1 MELSKKTTIL
11 FSPRLHRR
19 LAQIA
24 AQRRTSIGDLVCS
37 ACERQYGLITEDGD
51 RLAAARALAK
61 FRLPVAD
68 VRTMKEESV
77 PPADK
82 PLP

>member
-11 FSPRLHRR
+11 LSPALHRR
-19 LAQIA
+19 LSQLA
-24 AQRRTSIGDLVCS
+24 AQRRTSIGELVRT
-37 ACERQYGLITEDGD
+37 ACERQYGLLADED
-51 RLAAARALAK
+51 RLAAARALAA

-77 PPADK
+77 PRPDE